1 MSCESV
7 ISHIPFTHLFSFNAS
22 HKPVP
27 HQTHLVSW
35 IDMDSECSARCEKRS
50 IFTVVKKTKP
60 GGKCDYQSGTMKTSF
75 CTGDECENLTQSRL
89 TSITGSKPTNPGNVI
104 DGNLAT
110 EGWDQPGSKFSWF
123 EIDLGRDCEVFG
135 VSIKANTSKDPINLK
150 VELFTAGKEIIL
162 ERYVPHLSLFSGEL
176 NHLTGFDV
184 VGVRYVKVTG
194 LSTWYWGRLRLLEVV
209 VSGWSHSSAYFWNL
223 EDFDD
228 QASKAVSIP
237 ESERCDGTWGEWS
250 ECDETCARY
259 RSFMLK
265 YPTPEGASPCL
276 IGDGYTEV
284 QPCMKEPC
292 SNLAASDEG
301 ASAVLSKP
309 SVSALT
315 SRRLQDDTAAG
326 DVSYAND
333 GIQRPMSSAYNAEVK
348 PDSSGLASMSI
359 ILASQSLVRLVKV
372 WPSPQAPSDTGITI
386 KLLNNEMALLAET
399 TLPLFTSS
407 FEWSMTDFVMSS
419 NKPHPSYGRHGVYG
433 VRVVQVVGGVNRGGE
448 GEPLRLAEIEVFGKQ
463 FNDNDE
469 VHCEGG
475 WTQWDE
481 CDQKTSLRS
490 RTWQLEKAQSGT
502 GRLCPPEFYGV
513 GTRRQLC
520 GAVENQ
526 VAAARLLREVGGEM
540 SFAEALMVNGIMPEA
555 DGNEAIR
562 DDRGLQD
569 NEDGDEEESQDD
581 FSSPL
586 ESFNTQGEGGE
597 GTLFTS
603 ISSTT
608 SINECSGQ
616 WGPWGVCDRFCRQ
629 QRSFFVINVPH
640 NEAPCPTTEF
650 RGCTEGDCI
659 YPWGQIPI
667 VGPEGTDCKAVWH
680 PWTQCGDLAIK
691 TSDDKGTAE
700 GRSCLKLRRISILQQ
715 AAGRSKQCP
724 ASIEVGSCCRSTN
737 KTTATLSASEMKDL
751 DLCKMIDNLV
761 DDDKTYPA
769 VRANRVRGPFKESL
783 NSVVNGNSW
792 LSEISE
798 QMSFDRPKKRA
809 AVKSAES
816 EGDDTRPNGVPS
828 ASQEAVIGLVRHA
841 QADNSV
847 LTDAEGGHIVQALL
861 HKVAQDAKLPFDVKC
876 DVTEEQPCDIH
887 FSGPMA
893 TLGSALPNL
902 GRGG

>member
-223 EDFDD
+223 EDFDN

-237 ESERCDGTWGEWS
+237 ESERCAGTWGDWS
-250 ECDETCARY
+250 ECDDTCARY

-301 ASAVLSKP
+301 ASAVPSKP

-333 GIQRPMSSAYNAEVK
+333 GIQRPMNSAYDAEVK

-386 KLLNNEMALLAET
+386 KLLNNEMSVLAET
-399 TLPLFTSS
+399 VSYLTLHITHLICHLFHITHLICHLFHITHLICHLFHITRLICHRFHITRLVCHLFHIARLICHHTQFSHLNHLFLRLTFSSLTQLLLHLTHMFCFVHVLCRTRNPLTNPPFKPPTNSPFTSLTNPP
-407 FEWSMTDFVMSS
+407 F
-419 NKPHPSYGRHGVYG
+419 N
-433 VRVVQVVGGVNRGGE
+433 
-448 GEPLRLAEIEVFGKQ
+448 PLT
-463 FNDNDE
+463 N
-469 VHCEGG
+469 
-475 WTQWDE
+475 
-481 CDQKTSLRS
+481 S
-490 RTWQLEKAQSGT
+490 
-502 GRLCPPEFYGV
+502 
-513 GTRRQLC
+513 
-520 GAVENQ
+520 
-526 VAAARLLREVGGEM
+526 
-540 SFAEALMVNGIMPEA
+540 
-555 DGNEAIR
+555 
-562 DDRGLQD
+562 
-569 NEDGDEEESQDD
+569 
-581 FSSPL
+581 
-586 ESFNTQGEGGE
+586 
-597 GTLFTS
+597 LFTS
-603 ISSTT
+603 ITPSLTRHHRPFSPHASHPTLLVLLPYYPTSCQPPST
-608 SINECSGQ
+608 
-616 WGPWGVCDRFCRQ
+616 
-629 QRSFFVINVPH
+629 H
-640 NEAPCPTTEF
+640 
-650 RGCTEGDCI
+650 
-659 YPWGQIPI
+659 
-667 VGPEGTDCKAVWH
+667 
-680 PWTQCGDLAIK
+680 LAI
-691 TSDDKGTAE
+691 
-700 GRSCLKLRRISILQQ
+700 CLRIL
-715 AAGRSKQCP
+715 
-724 ASIEVGSCCRSTN
+724 
-737 KTTATLSASEMKDL
+737 
-751 DLCKMIDNLV
+751 LV
-761 DDDKTYPA
+761 DTP
-769 VRANRVRGPFKESL
+769 
-783 NSVVNGNSW
+783 VV
-792 LSEISE
+792 
-798 QMSFDRPKKRA
+798 
-809 AVKSAES
+809 
-816 EGDDTRPNGVPS
+816 
-828 ASQEAVIGLVRHA
+828 
-841 QADNSV
+841 
-847 LTDAEGGHIVQALL
+847 HI
-861 HKVAQDAKLPFDVKC
+861 KF
-876 DVTEEQPCDIH
+876 
-887 FSGPMA
+887 
-893 TLGSALPNL
+893 
-902 GRGG
+902 